1 MQKRSKKQ
9 QNTLINSVLKAVIG
23 MFFAVPEL
31 LHSQASPL
39 QYRCKAH
46 GAAVN
51 LIRMNSSGAEENL
64 YRLFAYI
71 THQQQRR
78 IQKNAYA

>member
-1 MQKRSKKQ
+1 MQKRSNKQ
-9 QNTLINSVLKAVIG
+9 QNAIVNSLLKAVIG

-31 LHSQASPL
+31 LRSQASPL

-46 GAAVN
+46 CAAVN
-51 LIRMNSSGAEENL
+51 LIRMNSSGADDKL

-71 THQQQRR
+71 THQQ
-78 IQKNAYA
+78 

>member
-1 MQKRSKKQ
+1 MKVYNLGYVRKGDKAMQKRIKKQ

-23 MFFAVPEL
+23 MVFAVPEL

-46 GAAVN
+46 
-51 LIRMNSSGAEENL
+51 
-64 YRLFAYI
+64 
-71 THQQQRR
+71 
-78 IQKNAYA
+78 

>member
-1 MQKRSKKQ
+1 MKAYNLGNIRKGDKAMQKRIKKQ

-23 MFFAVPEL
+23 MVFAVPEL

-46 GAAVN
+46 
-51 LIRMNSSGAEENL
+51 
-64 YRLFAYI
+64 
-71 THQQQRR
+71 
-78 IQKNAYA
+78 